1 METESPGESGDLDLG
16 SNSADILGREREVT
30 GLTDGLDVECE
41 GKRGAW
47 GSSGVLILNDY
58 MMVCSTDCER
68 LGREKL
74 QGGGARNQKFFV
86 QVKTK
91 LSRNF

>member
-41 GKRGAW
+41 GK
-47 GSSGVLILNDY
+47 
-58 MMVCSTDCER
+58 
-68 LGREKL
+68 
-74 QGGGARNQKFFV
+74 GGA
-86 QVKTK
+86 
-91 LSRNF
+91 